1 MKTKLDFEK
10 AVDYLIEAAPRNNN
24 KGKLVKEWFSKEF
37 NCSIGISH
45 ITEDK
50 AKGNRVK
57 EQFNSDPIVVFV
69 CNETNVTINKITDYI
84 KRYYYDKL
92 ETVLL
97 LTDVKPYKY
106 LHLYEFVK
114 NPFSEWASKEFN
126 ISPENLII
134 SEDEIEHN
142 IEFESG
148 NSVDSSD
155 MHRKKDEDQTKEKP
169 LQQIFYGAPGTG
181 KSYAVN
187 KRVKDI
193 LKGMSEE
200 EREKHKF
207 RTTFHPDSDYASFVG
222 CYKPMKEKTS
232 SQLSNSNNKDNGNMT
247 EADLITELQAAINS
261 TNNSKTYNW
270 YRFGIDYYK
279 SLNKY
284 LEVKGN
290 NLHNL
295 VNKAMNFGKTPFS
308 QDTFI
313 KAGMQI
319 CEDILLIGSSESK
332 ITYSFVPQSFTNA
345 YVAAWNDLGNSYFLI
360 IEEINRGNCAQVFG
374 DLFQLLDR
382 KDDGTS
388 DYTIK
393 ADNDLR
399 DYLEENLTNKDGI
412 KNGELCL
419 PPNLYIWATMNTSDQ
434 SLFPMDSAFKRRW
447 DWEYMPICYDKTTQD
462 GKENKAYDFT
472 ITINK
477 NREYSWINFLRVVNL
492 LVKDATDSEDKQM
505 GNFFIKHNVEEKE
518 FISKVMYYLWSEVCK
533 DNFGSRQNFFRDKD
547 DKEFSFNEL
556 FDDKDHAILIS
567 FMKRLQKEADV
578 RDELKDKGIVIE
590 KDVPA
595 KEKKEEP
602 IDTQE
607 ESE

>member
-1 MKTKLDFEK
+1 
-10 AVDYLIEAAPRNNN
+10 
-24 KGKLVKEWFSKEF
+24 
-37 NCSIGISH
+37 
-45 ITEDK
+45 
-50 AKGNRVK
+50 
-57 EQFNSDPIVVFV
+57 
-69 CNETNVTINKITDYI
+69 
-84 KRYYYDKL
+84 
-92 ETVLL
+92 
-97 LTDVKPYKY
+97 
-106 LHLYEFVK
+106 
-114 NPFSEWASKEFN
+114 
-126 ISPENLII
+126 
-134 SEDEIEHN
+134 
-142 IEFESG
+142 
-148 NSVDSSD
+148 
-155 MHRKKDEDQTKEKP
+155 
-169 LQQIFYGAPGTG
+169 
-181 KSYAVN
+181 
-187 KRVKDI
+187 
-193 LKGMSEE
+193 
-200 EREKHKF
+200 
-207 RTTFHPDSDYASFVG
+207 
-222 CYKPMKEKTS
+222 MKEKTS

-382 KDDGTS
+382 KEDGTS

-412 KNGELCL
+412 KNGELSL

-447 DWEYMPICYDKTTQD
+447 DWEYIPICYDETTQD
-462 GKENKAYDFT
+462 GKENNAYHFK
-472 ITINK
+472 ITINGR
-477 NREYSWINFLRVVNL
+477 NFSWINFLRVVNL

-505 GNFFIKHNVEEKE
+505 GNFFIKHDVEEKE

-533 DNFGSRQNFFRDKD
+533 DNFGSSQNFFRTED

-556 FDDKDHAILIS
+556 FDDKDHAILLS
-567 FMKRLQKEADV
+567 FMKRLQKEADE